1 MVSARLNLSHGTIGV
16 GEFVIYSVLSHHNK
30 NLRQLTDQHYTLGW
44 TSVKALGQTS
54 VTAQYYNSVLFKK

>member
-30 NLRQLTDQHYTLGW
+30 NLRRLTDQRYTLGW
-44 TSVKALGQTS
+44 TSVKALG
-54 VTAQYYNSVLFKK
+54 